1 MASKSVRFKMGGSTR
16 RTRDFLS
23 RAEKFDLAKF
33 LDSLGRQGVE
43 ALKSATPRK
52 TGLTADSWSYTIEQ
66 TKDKTTIS
74 WTNSNRT
81 PGGPPVAIL
90 LQYGHMTGTG
100 GYVVG
105 QDYINPAIKPIFDKI
120 AADMWKGLTS
130 R

>member
-1 MASKSVRFKMGGSTR
+1 MSVKFKMGGSTK

-23 RAEKFDLAKF
+23 RAEKFDPAKY
-33 LDSLGRQGVE
+33 LDSLGRRGVE
-43 ALKSATPRK
+43 ALSASTPRRS
-52 TGLTADSWSYTIEQ
+52 GATAESWSYEIER
-66 TKDKTTIS
+66 TKDKTTLS

-100 GYVVG
+100 GFVAG
-105 QDYINPAIKPIFDKI
+105 QDFINPAIKPIFDQI
-120 AADMWKGLTS
+120 ADEMWKGLTS